1 MIYCNFI
8 IIFYRAKSGKL
19 ECRNTLTPYER
30 YCCRNACAS
39 HFIYNSCMYNL
50 VISVIKAKFDGKNC
64 VRTEWLS
71 KVFFSGKRVLFVRK
85 IPN

>member
-1 MIYCNFI
+1 M
-8 IIFYRAKSGKL
+8 
-19 ECRNTLTPYER
+19 RNYSARIHLPLMSDTGAEM
-30 YCCRNACAS
+30 S
-39 HFIYNSCMYNL
+39 VYNL